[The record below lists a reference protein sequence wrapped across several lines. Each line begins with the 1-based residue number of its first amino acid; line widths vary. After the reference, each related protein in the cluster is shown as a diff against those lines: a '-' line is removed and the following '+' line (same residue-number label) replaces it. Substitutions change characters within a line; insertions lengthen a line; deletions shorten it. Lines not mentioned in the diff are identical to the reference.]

1 MCHYLLCNHLFYH
14 GILNKEEGVQMKDF
28 TIRFKDCSIYYEM
41 HENKTKPTLAF
52 LHGYTSDLTIF
63 ETVTVTFK
71 KDYQLLL
78 IDLPGHGRSGVS
90 KSVSIKDMPE
100 IIKSIFD
107 YQDIPSAYFIGI
119 DLGSL
124 SAQAFGHLYPNQ
136 LQSLVSIGSYSIYHD
151 SFNKINREHRWTR
164 FGLALRFLFNFKGY
178 LSHFAKEAAISDS
191 GIHKF
196 EVSQKLFKKKGIQT
210 FKGIHRFMNFGQPI
224 KAYPIYV
231 VCGEFEE
238 EVIKDAS
245 LQFEQKVPNAIL
257 EGFNKSKHVVF
268 LDQPRIFIEHVQTFF
283 KTHA

>member
-1 MCHYLLCNHLFYH
+1 
-14 GILNKEEGVQMKDF
+14 MKDY

-41 HENKTKPTLAF
+41 HENKAKPTLVF
-52 LHGYTSDLTIF
+52 LHGYTSDLSIF
-63 ETVTVTFK
+63 ESITVTFK

-78 IDLPGHGRSGVS
+78 IDLPGHGRSGIS
-90 KSVSIKDMPE
+90 KSVSTKDMPE

-107 YQDIPSAYFIGI
+107 YQNILNAYFIGI

-124 SAQAFGHLYPNQ
+124 SAQAFGHLYPEQ
-136 LQSLVSIGSYSIYHD
+136 IKSLVSIGSYSIYHN
-151 SFNKINREHRWTR
+151 SYQKINREHRLSKL
-164 FGLALRFLFNFKGY
+164 GLSFKWAFHLKGY
-178 LSHFAKEAAISDS
+178 LKYYANRASLSES

-196 EVSQKLFKKKGIQT
+196 ESSQKRFKKKGIQT
-210 FKGIHRFMNFGQPI
+210 FKGLNRFMNWNKPN
-224 KAYPIYV
+224 KYYPIYV

-268 LDQPRIFIEHVQTFF
+268 LDQQRIFVEHVQTFF